1 LQGAFLLK
9 LWPFPRKNKAKDK
22 VKDSYNGE
30 ISLDQAIELIAN
42 EIGATIGG
50 KSGSGFAVNEETA
63 MRFSAVYACVSLLAG
78 TIAALSCEVFK
89 RVGTDERDYAFN
101 HPAFKLVNTQP
112 NNFMSAYIFWETIG
126 YDCFL
131 SGNAYGVIGRN
142 ASGVPSSVSW
152 LPSRSVTPFYNPDK
166 TRIWYRVPMAGGKT
180 VVFDQDDILHF
191 PCIGWDGLQ
200 GMSPIKAARESIGLG
215 LAGENFNSKYFT
227 NGVQSDIAISFPKPL
242 GEEAKKA
249 FKKYLKDRYAGP
261 DNARIPLVLSS
272 DAKVTN
278 LQMNA
283 EDAQM
288 MHSRVFQIEDICRFY
303 GVPLHLVSSTE
314 KSTSWGSGIEEQ
326 TIGFVKFTLR
336 KRVKMMEQEINRK
349 LIRSNQYFCKF
360 NMESLLRGDVKTRAE
375 FYKVALGGNQ
385 VPGFMTV
392 NELRKLENRKPFEDP
407 KYDQPYEPPQKDE
420 TKEPQ
425 PLRRNEA

>member
-1 LQGAFLLK
+1 MK
-9 LWPFPRKNKAKDK
+9 LWPIRRKNKSKDK

-30 ISLDQAIELIAN
+30 ISLDQAVELIAN
-42 EIGATIGG
+42 EIGAVVGG
-50 KSGSGFAVNEETA
+50 KSGSGFSVNEETA

-78 TIAALSCEVFK
+78 TIAALPCEIFQ
-89 RVGTDERDYAFN
+89 RVGQDERDYAFN
-101 HPAFKLVNTQP
+101 HPAFKLVNSQP
-112 NNFMSAYIFWETIG
+112 NNFMSAYVFWETIG
-126 YDCFL
+126 NDCFL
-131 SGNAYGVIGRN
+131 AGNAYGAIGRKAN
-142 ASGVPSSVSW
+142 GDPSSISW
-152 LPSRSVTPFYNPDK
+152 LPSRAVTPFFNPDK
-166 TRIWYRVPMAGGKT
+166 TRIWYRFPIAGGKT
-180 VVFDQDDILHF
+180 VVFDQDDMLHF

-215 LAGENFNSKYFT
+215 LAGENFNAKYFT

-242 GEEAKKA
+242 GEKAKKA
-249 FKKYLKDRYAGP
+249 FKKHLKDRYAGP
-261 DNARIPLVLSS
+261 DNSRLPLVLSS

-314 KSTSWGSGIEEQ
+314 KTTSWGTGIEEQ

-336 KRVKMMEQEINRK
+336 KRIKMMEQEINRK
-349 LIRSNQYFCKF
+349 LIRSNEYFAKF

-392 NELRKLENRKPFEDP
+392 NEMRKLENRKPFDDP
-407 KYDQPYEPPQKDE
+407 KYDHPYEPPQKDE
-420 TKEPQ
+420 TKQQ
-425 PLRRNEA
+425 PPRRNEA